1 MTTIYE
7 SILAR
12 LTAQVPELK
21 EIDLQKGQMNY
32 PRPPLAFPAALLTI
46 QLTNCEN
53 LNSKK
58 QRCDVI
64 ITVDLCFD
72 FTGNTTV
79 STPEVER
86 LKSLAYFAL
95 VEKTYANLQGWGTSA
110 FNPLARTNLIDTPRP
125 DAYKVV
131 KTVFKSAFHD
141 YAAAELVP

>member
-7 SILAR
+7 SLLAR
-12 LTAQVPELK
+12 LSAQVPELK
-21 EIDLQKGQMNY
+21 WIDLQKGQMNY
-32 PRPPLAFPAALLTI
+32 ERPTIVFPAALISI

-72 FTGNTTV
+72 FTGNTSI
-79 STPEVER
+79 STPEAER
-86 LKSLAYFAL
+86 LKSLAYFAV
-95 VEKTYANLQGWGTSA
+95 VEKTYANLQGWGTAA
-110 FNPLARTNLIDTPRP
+110 FNPLSRTNVIDPPRP

-131 KTVFKSAFHD
+131 KNVFKSAFHD